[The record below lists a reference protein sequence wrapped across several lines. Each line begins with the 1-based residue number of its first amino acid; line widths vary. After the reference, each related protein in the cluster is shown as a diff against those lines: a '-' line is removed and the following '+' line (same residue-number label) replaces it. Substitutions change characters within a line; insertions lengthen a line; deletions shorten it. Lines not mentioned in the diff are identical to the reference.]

1 MIIYIIIIIVV
12 ILIILPLLIEKF
24 IVNNEFLSKASND
37 GWIAFLGSYI
47 GGIIGGMGTLIA
59 MVVTTRETRSIQ
71 RKNEEYIFK
80 REHLEDVKRN
90 KPLLMLKEMDA
101 GTKWRS
107 EVRFNIGMVDTYSL
121 ILFEIKNV
129 GLGIAKDITFKSKS
143 KNKIEYSYNNVLLN
157 GDSIVNLSIYGCYF
171 DKDAVYNNEET
182 LIISYR
188 DIFDNLYSVEYDIM
202 INNFDDINY
211 LKISRFNIEDNENVS
226 LMD

>member
-59 MVVTTRETRSIQ
+59 MVVTTRETRRIQ
-71 RKNEEYIFK
+71 RKNEEYIAK
-80 REHLEDVKRN
+80 REHQEDVKRN
-90 KPLLMLKEMDA
+90 KPILMLKEMDA

-107 EVRFNIGMVDTYSL
+107 EVRFNIGIVDTYSL

-129 GLGIAKDITFKSKS
+129 GLGIAKDITFKFKD
-143 KNKIEYSYNNVLLN
+143 IEYSYNNILAN
-157 GDSIVNLSIYGCYF
+157 GDSIVRLSIYYSF
-171 DKDAVYNNEET
+171 YKEITYDNET

-188 DIFDNLYSVEYDIM
+188 DIFDNLYSVEYHIM
-202 INNFDDINY
+202 INNFDNINY